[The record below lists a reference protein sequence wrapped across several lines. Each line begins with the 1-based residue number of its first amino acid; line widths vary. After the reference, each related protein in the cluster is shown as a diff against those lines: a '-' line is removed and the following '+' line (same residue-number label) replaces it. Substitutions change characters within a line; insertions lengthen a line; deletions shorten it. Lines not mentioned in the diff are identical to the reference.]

1 MIPESELRAL
11 FDEVSNQGRWG
22 PDDELGTL
30 NHITAEKVAAAAASV
45 VSGRVVSLAH
55 DLDTNWSEKNYNP
68 AVHRMLFMAH
78 DAPVTAVDE
87 VTVVPHSFTVT
98 HLDAVAHANF
108 DGHVYNGRSAAKVTG
123 RDGLSFGSVHAQRG
137 GIVTRGVLLDV
148 AAARGVPWLSADEY
162 VTIADLDA
170 AAELAGVEMAA
181 GDAVLV
187 RVGLAAREA
196 AEGPEDVGRRAGLG
210 PECLRWLSHHDVAVY
225 GGDCFDRLPLPYE
238 RFPWAVHQ
246 IALAA
251 MGLVLLDNVAVEELA
266 EVCRQESRG
275 DFLLTLAPLRIPR
288 ATGSAVN
295 PLAVF

>member
-1 MIPESELRAL
+1 MIPESELPAL
-11 FDEVSNQGRWG
+11 FEEVSNWGRWG

-30 NHITAEKVAAAAASV
+30 NHITAAKIAAAAASV

-68 AVHRMLFMAH
+68 VVHRMLFMAH

-87 VTVVPHSFTVT
+87 ITVVPHSFTVT
-98 HLDAVAHANF
+98 HLDAITHANF
-108 DGHVYNGRSAAKVTG
+108 DGRVYNGRSASEVTD
-123 RDGLSFGSVHAQRG
+123 RDGLAFGSVHALRG

-148 AAARGVPWLSADEY
+148 AAARGVPWLTADEY
-162 VTIADLDA
+162 VTVADLES
-170 AAELAGVEMAA
+170 AAELAGVEVTG

-196 AEGPEDVGRRAGLG
+196 VEGPEDVSRRAGLG
-210 PECLRWLSHHDVAVY
+210 LDCLRWLSRHDVAVY

-238 RFPWAVHQ
+238 RFPWAFHQ

-266 EVCRQESRG
+266 GVCQEEGRSE
-275 DFLLTLAPLRIPR
+275 FLLALAPLRIPR